1 MTKMKVLVLCCG
13 LLALP
18 GFARDVHPELDL
30 PGLRVK
36 PPELQLRGEPNPDYA
51 KELAAA
57 VRRLEPE
64 EKKAFFKHLRRQQQ
78 ALNQRIEDL
87 TFNYDKAVALRNNIA
102 VESAGLTARAD
113 AVVDFQRNLI
123 LKLKD
128 MQRAIDKVRQRDDP
142 QRFDAL
148 DFKAD
153 FYAGLEFSSLYGDGT
168 QDSSFFSTS
177 KPFVT
182 LDLRNTF
189 RWPGQE
195 KWLDFFGDLSFQS
208 ASKEDSSA
216 VNIITT
222 SGNFKGE
229 MGLWWMQA
237 LTERVSW
244 GALCSLGMLGYT
256 QQTPTADLTTSTRDQ
271 FQSTWTVG
279 FTLRQE
285 EGSMRGSFAE
295 VAYKKDPLFLH
306 PNRILVRGQVVLTQF
321 GSKGSNG
328 DFYIEGLASKG
339 SAGRDE
345 AVLLFGLRLSTVSF
359 FQSLG
364 AGN

>member
-1 MTKMKVLVLCCG
+1 VN
-13 LLALP
+13 
-18 GFARDVHPELDL
+18 
-30 PGLRVK
+30 
-36 PPELQLRGEPNPDYA
+36 GEPNPSYRTQL
-51 KELAAA
+51 EAA
-57 VRRLEPE
+57 VRDLRPSER
-64 EKKAFFKHLRRQQQ
+64 KAFFKLLRKQQRR
-78 ALNQRIEDL
+78 LEQRIEEL
-87 TFNYDKAVALRNNIA
+87 TFNYGKAVDLLANTAN
-102 VESAGLTARAD
+102 ESRELSARAKD
-113 AVVDFQRNLI
+113 LIEAQRRTI
-123 LKLKD
+123 LMLKEI
-128 MQRAIDKVRQRDDP
+128 QRGIDLVRQHDDP

-195 KWLDFFGDLSFQS
+195 RWLDFFGDLSFQS

-222 SGNFKGE
+222 SGNFSGE

-244 GALCSLGMLGYT
+244 GAIASMGLLGYT
-256 QQTPTADLTTSTRDQ
+256 QPTSAAGLSSTTRDQ
-271 FQSTWTVG
+271 FQSTYTLG
-279 FTLRQE
+279 ATLRQE
-285 EGSMRGSFAE
+285 EGAMRGSFAE
-295 VAYKKDPLFLH
+295 IAYQRDPLFLH
-306 PNRILVRGQVVLTQF
+306 PNRLVMRGQVVLTQF

-328 DFYIEGLASKG
+328 DFYMEGLASKG
-339 SAGRDE
+339 PAGRDE
-345 AVLLFGLRLSTVSF
+345 AILLFGIRLSTVSF